1 LKFLSES
8 QRLILACP
16 DGSLLVWDWTIKE
29 LLFKDFLET
38 NDYKKL
44 YFKKIDY
51 SAPNDLLI
59 FTANESERLYL
70 IKLDALIN
78 EKESIPQNMKKIE
91 LRQKAF
97 INTFTIHPNSS
108 TKLVSLGCSDGNIQN
123 YNFVDEKWVSTMCD
137 IINKKKIIGILNLAY
152 SFDGDLLISADTDGY
167 VNIWKGTE
175 LEKNQ
180 NLLISKKITDVY
192 FLDLSFVKN
201 DCHRDVE
208 VLMI

>member
-1 LKFLSES
+1 LKFLPES

-16 DGSLLVWDWTIKE
+16 DGSMLIWDWTTKE

-44 YFKKIDY
+44 YFKIIDY
-51 SAPNDLLI
+51 SAPKDLLI

-78 EKESIPQNMKKIE
+78 EKESIPQNLKKIE
-91 LRQKAF
+91 LRKKAF
-97 INTFTIHPNSS
+97 INTFALHPNYS

-167 VNIWKGTE
+167 INIWKGTE

-201 DCHRDVE
+201 GCHRDVE